1 MQGGAQTR
9 ENSASNASGYSYV
22 TGLGKQFVTEESGA
36 FGMGDQTRVVT
47 LDTNNTPKIA
57 DAVRGTVTIPAG
69 TIPAGKFNMVVRF
82 SNDAFIGKH
91 DYNPQIVDLGLQVR
105 DGTAN
110 GEEVARGAFRYTYS
124 DSNFLERAMT
134 VETSGSALV
143 LGNWDE
149 PGVGAGAVSW
159 GVGPNLDYV
168 QFYPVM
174 VGDVYHQSLA

>member
-1 MQGGAQTR
+1 M
-9 ENSASNASGYSYV
+9 
-22 TGLGKQFVTEESGA
+22 
-36 FGMGDQTRVVT
+36 VT

-110 GEEVARGAFRYTYS
+110 GEEVARGAFRYL
-124 DSNFLERAMT
+124 F
-134 VETSGSALV
+134 
-143 LGNWDE
+143 
-149 PGVGAGAVSW
+149 
-159 GVGPNLDYV
+159 
-168 QFYPVM
+168 
-174 VGDVYHQSLA
+174 

>member
-1 MQGGAQTR
+1 
-9 ENSASNASGYSYV
+9 
-22 TGLGKQFVTEESGA
+22 
-36 FGMGDQTRVVT
+36 
-47 LDTNNTPKIA
+47 
-57 DAVRGTVTIPAG
+57 
-69 TIPAGKFNMVVRF
+69 MVVRF

-168 QFYPVM
+168 QFYPVR

>member
-1 MQGGAQTR
+1 M
-9 ENSASNASGYSYV
+9 
-22 TGLGKQFVTEESGA
+22 
-36 FGMGDQTRVVT
+36 VT

-57 DAVRGTVTIPAG
+57 RCEGNCNDSANHSC
-69 TIPAGKFNMVVRF
+69 GKANMVVRF
-82 SNDAFIGKH
+82 SNDAFIGKY
-91 DYNPQIVDLGLQVR
+91 DCQPQIVDLGLQVR

-159 GVGPNLDYV
+159 ALVLILTMCSFI
-168 QFYPVM
+168 Q
-174 VGDVYHQSLA
+174 